1 MEAEQIVA
9 ANSIQ
14 QPEQNGFT
22 NIFEAVR
29 KGTEE
34 QVRREF
40 LKKTSSDTGIEA
52 REGRS
57 EDSTNQ
63 ATGSLTHRKKLLK
76 ALEKKDAGEVWKLIA
91 EGKEEDVKR
100 LENLNKVC
108 KSVADYERLKEAG
121 LFKFLVWKCGKKIQK
136 RGCCG
141 QCLERTATDGEPT
154 TADEQPADSSNEHQQ
169 TGFKNEDVEQ
179 ERIKIISSQC
189 LEGAAGDGERIA
201 EDEQETNSSMD
212 EQQQTV
218 FENIDEQEWITIL
231 SDPLYI
237 GLEWLWR
244 TNPNSET
251 TFTCLNSTDGRVKKE
266 SNLEDVIEA
275 ALRNAHLL
283 EKIAL
288 YEHHYSRDEYTR
300 RAEKYE
306 NFAADV
312 VEESTDLKQLHT
324 IMDVEGTGCLLNS
337 KPDDFNQS
345 LSLLKIAADKKRKK
359 VSVFP

>member
-1 MEAEQIVA
+1 MKAEQIFA

-22 NIFEAVR
+22 DIFDAVR

-34 QVRREF
+34 QVKREF
-40 LKKTSSDTGIEA
+40 LEKTSTDTGIEA
-52 REGRS
+52 REAGP
-57 EDSTNQ
+57 EDNTNQ
-63 ATGSLTHRKKLLK
+63 AHRKKLLK
-76 ALEKKDAGEVWKLIA
+76 ALEKKDAGEVWNLIA
-91 EGKEEDVKR
+91 EAKEDDVKR

-121 LFKFLVWKCGKKIQK
+121 LIKFLAWKCGKQIQK

-141 QCLERTATDGEPT
+141 QCLERSAADGEPT
-154 TADEQPADSSNEHQQ
+154 TADEQPVNTSDEHQQ
-169 TGFKNEDVEQ
+169 TGFQNEDAEQ
-179 ERIKIISSQC
+179 ERMKIISSQC
-189 LEGAAGDGERIA
+189 LEGTSGDGERIA
-201 EDEQETNSSMD
+201 TDEQETNSSLD
-212 EQQQTV
+212 EQQQTG

-251 TFTCLNSTDGRVKKE
+251 TSTCSNSTDGGVNKE

-283 EKIAL
+283 EKISL

-306 NFAADV
+306 KFAADV
-312 VEESTDLKQLHT
+312 VEESTDLKQLRT
-324 IMDVEGTGCLLNS
+324 IMDVEGTGCLLNN
-337 KPDDFNQS
+337 KPDDFNHS

-359 VSVFP
+359 VCVIPCHFDR